1 MRLHSFF
8 LFQTSDFVNI
18 FYNVKFFYLYLS
30 QNQYITT
37 MALEPLKFKIAIER
51 QNLEKELKDTRTA
64 ISNGLKDVPITVKIA
79 NLDAIKRQ
87 LEGLEVKISSSGSSS
102 QKKEVETLKDAVTQ
116 AGKLLEIQN
125 KVNEAMNKMG
135 GLQQSVKLADGFKD
149 AQAQLNAFKEKLDAV
164 SGKEAIAAAVKE
176 WSELSKSISQV
187 VKEQERLNKATD
199 KDNAGY
205 AKSVENAKKVLAE
218 IDVLLDKLKAK
229 KNQADGFV
237 NTEAIQK
244 QIAALEAFRTEA
256 KNVADGVTKVMGFGK
271 SGDLAAQMTHARA
284 ELQKLEQEINAKKK
298 ADADA
303 EKEAKKHAE
312 AMEKQAKA
320 AQQLSAEEQKLAQAI
335 QQSISQMN
343 HQSQVLTDLKSMAM
357 QYLSVYA
364 GQQFLNN
371 IIEIGG
377 QLEMQRLSIGAIL
390 QDTAHANDL
399 FERIKGLA
407 LQSPF
412 GVVEL
417 DQYTKQLSAYGF
429 QYNELFDMTKRLA
442 DISAGAGTDVSRL
455 ALALGHVRAEGAL
468 TGYTL
473 RQFAMN
479 NIPMLGKLSEKL
491 SELEGRI
498 VTAGEVRKRVRNKD
512 IDYAMVE
519 SVIKD
524 LTNEGGMFYNMQE
537 VISGSVKAKWKN
549 LRDAFDIMYGEMAES
564 AVGGVLKGTA
574 TLLTGLAKQWKTIGT
589 VIAAVGGVYGVAKV
603 SMLAYNALLGQQT
616 KAVLGTIAAQRQ
628 ARASNLQVISSYR
641 TLTTAEQA
649 RLLTS
654 TKVSVADRLRMVAN
668 TQSAFAIRERIALT
682 QKARISEL
690 AMAITTRQLTTEE
703 LARAVALGKV
713 NKSVA
718 LLAIGESKLALAQ
731 QQAMGKTVA
740 SVRTYGMLTGVV
752 NGTAM
757 AFTRLGM
764 AIKGLLLNPATWIF
778 ALISGIT
785 YLWQKN
791 NEEME
796 RAAGLSKSL
805 AERASEGL
813 KNVRTM
819 MGETGM
825 TYTKDGQPVEF
836 GKVSGGTIGYTPAS
850 QMDGDAMIQ
859 TMEKWETFIKNYSS
873 MPNTLLQN
881 AFFDGDKL
889 RDLTD
894 QYNNLAKATE
904 SVMKAQEALALIAD
918 GSEFIEKSTQTE
930 KLWGIFDDD
939 LITNMNEYAKDV
951 RKANGV
957 LSKFASSYRGAMV
970 AALNAAK
977 SNKTFADGLAYANS
991 KMMEKEGRN
1000 LTEEEQL
1007 KHLAYYCDSYTEAV
1021 RAAEQAI
1028 GNLGDKGAM
1037 KAFSSVLGAERN
1049 ENISEVTMTKDM
1061 EVAGDAIRQVV
1072 KEKWHKDISELEEF
1086 EKQALLQMVSDIA
1099 AKSNESTEVIRQH
1112 IIELF
1117 ANVLKIPI
1125 DADAV
1130 DAHMTI
1136 SQVEQELNNLVKG
1149 PNGKDGWMIDI
1160 KGAVEANDIVQK
1172 VREAYKKAQDTITNL
1187 GPIAIKMGLS
1197 LGKVKIMSEDEINKA
1212 AGDSAI
1218 RRMALMAINNAYKEI
1233 AQAEQASNTYG
1244 FDLVD
1249 HTKSG
1254 KVFKAGKDK
1263 TGNKSGSKEDKEAK
1277 EWRERIRLL
1286 KDARSWYDK
1295 WEKEIGHTAALERVQ
1310 EQFKNLVNPKDI
1322 ETLEAYEKALDAVIA
1337 KAQARK
1343 NKNGGKD
1350 ERADE
1355 VIRQG
1360 DDEKAQIAMLKFQ
1373 RDSEAYASQMD
1384 KDMERLTR
1392 QWEIFNNV
1400 LEATG
1405 DRMLA
1410 IKMSGLMGAANGER
1424 NAADTLKGTIAG
1436 MPGGGLINF
1445 ASVMGMHGDEIDK
1458 YVKNLLGGS
1467 AEYSQHIDA
1476 ITKGLKEWQKLSE
1489 NAMRQDIQNYAKLI
1503 GSAKDYWSLMQKN
1516 NSEYDETEK
1525 MLFANFAAG
1534 TIDMFGLMKGL
1545 GMANAERNDKNSKLS
1560 ANYINLMNNANAL
1573 TRGEMLDAVA
1583 NAVMHLNER
1592 MAAGTITVEEY
1603 VNELKKLD
1611 DIRSEWETNGF
1622 FGEKGAFGSLLMGG
1636 TKGLS
1641 DYYSSREQ
1649 RYRTEAAEARQ
1660 KYGENSPEA
1669 VAAVQQADKYE
1680 KMRENLEKL
1689 DDATQDIVKAFETL
1703 KSGVDLVGNLFSALG
1718 MEGAANTIGSAS
1730 NIMGGA
1736 LSGASSL
1743 SALGPYGMAAG
1754 AAIGGLT
1761 AIIQEGDKRKERK
1774 IQELKDEVSKI
1785 NNTINL
1791 INTGRERTLGYDSGS
1806 YRRMMAENYKISTP
1820 QHWWEWLISP
1830 NSAGNL
1836 AMNEYYTRGG
1846 LGGSG
1851 YTQELN
1857 ALKKQRED
1865 YLKMYDTEES
1875 KKDESKEALEEY
1887 KVKIAEL
1894 DDKIMY
1900 YTEDLAKELW
1910 SIDLKGWA
1918 DQIGDALM
1926 NAFEN
1931 GTSAANA
1938 FNDAVSSI
1946 MKSVVSEML
1955 KVGFMQPMMEQLR
1968 ERLFGPNGTFDYND
1982 PKASMG
1988 ATLAELGRF
1997 FGQDGEGS
2005 KMMTAASEFL
2015 SGAEQLLNENYGL
2028 SLKNSSQSTQT
2039 SGIQS
2044 QATEES
2050 VGILSGQVARMAQ
2063 DISVKRIFVTQIA
2076 TEQMPKLLE
2085 NAQMQ
2090 RTLLENQF
2098 QSVRA
2103 IEHMMADGD
2112 GAMYTAIDRMSRKID
2127 RAITPEGRMRVE

>member
-1 MRLHSFF
+1 
-8 LFQTSDFVNI
+8 
-18 FYNVKFFYLYLS
+18 
-30 QNQYITT
+30 

-125 KVNEAMNKMG
+125 KVNDAMNKMG

-176 WSELSKSISQV
+176 WSELSKAISQV

-417 DQYTKQLSAYGF
+417 DQFTKQLSAYGF

-589 VIAAVGGVYGVAKV
+589 VLASVGAVYGAAKIY
-603 SMLAYNALLGQQT
+603 MLAYNTLLGHQT
-616 KAVLGTIAAQRQ
+616 RAVLSTIAAERQ
-628 ARASNLQVISSYR
+628 AEISKLRLAQSYR
-641 TLTTAEQA
+641 LLTAAERITLRTTVRLTASELKAAISAKTLTAEQLSKA
-649 RLLTS
+649 VAFG
-654 TKVSVADRLRMVAN
+654 KVSKATALV
-668 TQSAFAIRERIALT
+668 AIRNSTLDATEKQLMRTTILNTATLGTWGKAMFGVRAAVLSLGAALKT
-682 QKARISEL
+682 I
-690 AMAITTRQLTTEE
+690 MANPMTW
-703 LARAVALGKV
+703 V
-713 NKSVA
+713 
-718 LLAIGESKLALAQ
+718 LAL
-731 QQAMGKTVA
+731 V
-740 SVRTYGMLTGVV
+740 
-752 NGTAM
+752 
-757 AFTRLGM
+757 
-764 AIKGLLLNPATWIF
+764 
-778 ALISGIT
+778 SGIT
-785 YLWQKN
+785 YLWQRN
-791 NEEME
+791 SEEME
-796 RAAGLSKSL
+796 RAKELSKSL

-819 MGETGM
+819 MAETGM

-939 LITNMNEYAKDV
+939 LITNMNDYAKDV

-957 LSKFASSYRGAMV
+957 LSKFASSYRGAMI

-1130 DAHMTI
+1130 DAHLTI

-1149 PNGKDGWMIDI
+1149 PNGKDGWIIDI

-1295 WEKEIGHTAALERVQ
+1295 WEKEIGHTAALEKVQ
-1310 EQFKNLVNPKDI
+1310 EQFKNLVTPKEI

-1343 NKNGGKD
+1343 AKNGGKD

-1503 GSAKDYWSLMQKN
+1503 GSAKDYWSLIQKN

-1603 VNELKKLD
+1603 VNELKKLN

-1689 DDATQDIVKAFETL
+1689 DDATQDIIKAFETL

-1718 MEGAANTIGSAS
+1718 MEGAANAIGSAS

-1931 GTSAANA
+1931 GTSAAVA
-1938 FNDAVSSI
+1938 FDDAVSNI
-1946 MKSVVSEML
+1946 MRSVVSEML

-2044 QATEES
+2044 QATEET

>member
-176 WSELSKSISQV
+176 WSELSKAISQV

-589 VIAAVGGVYGVAKV
+589 VLASVGAVYGAAKIY
-603 SMLAYNALLGQQT
+603 MLAYNTLLGHQT
-616 KAVLGTIAAQRQ
+616 RAVLSTIAAERQ
-628 ARASNLQVISSYR
+628 AEISKLRLAQSYR
-641 TLTTAEQA
+641 LLTAAERITLRTTVRLTASELKAAISAKTLTAEQLSKA
-649 RLLTS
+649 VAFG
-654 TKVSVADRLRMVAN
+654 KVSKATALV
-668 TQSAFAIRERIALT
+668 AIRNSTLDATEKQLMRTTILNTATLGTWGKAMFGVRAAVLSLGAALKT
-682 QKARISEL
+682 I
-690 AMAITTRQLTTEE
+690 MANPMTWI
-703 LARAVALGKV
+703 
-713 NKSVA
+713 
-718 LLAIGESKLALAQ
+718 LAL
-731 QQAMGKTVA
+731 V
-740 SVRTYGMLTGVV
+740 
-752 NGTAM
+752 
-757 AFTRLGM
+757 
-764 AIKGLLLNPATWIF
+764 
-778 ALISGIT
+778 SGIT

-791 NEEME
+791 SEEMD
-796 RAAGLSKSL
+796 RAAQLSKTLSD
-805 AERASEGL
+805 RVSEGF
-813 KNVRTM
+813 KNTRAM
-819 MGETGM
+819 MSETGM
-825 TYTKDGQPVEF
+825 QFTQNGKPVEF
-836 GKVSGGTIGYTPAS
+836 GPNMSGAIEHTSAAA
-850 QMDGDAMIQ
+850 MDSDAMIQ
-859 TMEKWETFIKNYSS
+859 TMERWETFIKDYSAT
-873 MPNTLLQN
+873 PNRLLQD
-881 AFFDGDKL
+881 ALFGEDGKL
-889 RDLTD
+889 LSITE
-894 QYNNLAKATE
+894 QYENLALAVG
-904 SVMKAQEALALIAD
+904 SVIKAQSSLYDIA
-918 GSEFIEKSTQTE
+918 EKAQFVLDSTNGG
-930 KLWGIFDDD
+930 WFDDD
-939 LITNMNEYAKDV
+939 IVTNMNDYAKAIRRADSS
-951 RKANGV
+951 
-957 LSKFASSYRGAMV
+957 LSKFAMNERAAMT

-977 SNKTFADGLAYANS
+977 TDETFAAALKANDGDM
-991 KMMEKEGRN
+991 K
-1000 LTEEEQL
+1000 TEEEQL
-1007 KHLAYYCDSYTEAV
+1007 RMLAASQDLYAEAI
-1021 RAAEQAI
+1021 RKAEQAI
-1028 GNLGDKGAM
+1028 ADMGSKSGM
-1037 KAFSSVLGAERN
+1037 KAFSSVLG
-1049 ENISEVTMTKDM
+1049 DM
-1061 EVAGDAIRQVV
+1061 SSQQGQEQTLFADMGLAADAIRQIV
-1072 KEKWHKDISELEEF
+1072 KEAGWDINNLADYQNQAIVQMLSDMV
-1086 EKQALLQMVSDIA
+1086 KQSGD
-1099 AKSNESTEVIRQH
+1099 STETIRNK
-1112 IIELF
+1112 ILELF
-1117 ANVLKIPI
+1117 NTQLPEIRLDI
-1125 DADAV
+1125 NQV
-1130 DAHMTI
+1130 DAI
-1136 SQVEQELNNLVKG
+1136 VRIGQVEEELNKLVAG
-1149 PNGKDGWMIDI
+1149 PNGDGQWKINI
-1160 KGAVEANDIVQK
+1160 KGAVDANDLVQK
-1172 VREAYKKAQDTITNL
+1172 VREAYKKAKDTITNL

-1197 LGKVKIMSEDEINKA
+1197 LGKVKVMSESEINAA
-1212 AGDSAI
+1212 AGDSII
-1218 RRMALMAINNAYKEI
+1218 RKMALTAINNAYKEI

-1249 HTKSG
+1249 STKGG
-1254 KVFKAGKDK
+1254 KVFKAGKEK
-1263 TGNKSGSKEDKEAK
+1263 KGNKSGSKEDKDAK

-1343 NKNGGKD
+1343 AKNGGKD

-1445 ASVMGMHGDEIDK
+1445 ASVMGMSDK
-1458 YVKNLLGGS
+1458 DIENYVKDLLGGS
-1467 AEYSQHIDA
+1467 AEYAQHIDA
-1476 ITKGLKEWQKLSE
+1476 ITKGLKEWRNLSE
-1489 NAMRQDIQNYAKLI
+1489 NVMRQDIQNYAKLI
-1503 GSAKDYWSLMQKN
+1503 GSAKDYWSLLQKN
-1516 NSEYDETEK
+1516 NSEYNETEK
-1525 MLFANFAAG
+1525 MLMANFANG
-1534 TIDMFGLMKGL
+1534 SIDMFGLMKGL

-1603 VNELKKLD
+1603 VNELKKLN

-1718 MEGAANTIGSAS
+1718 MEGAANAIGSAS

-1791 INTGRERTLGYDSGS
+1791 INTGRGRTLGYDSGS

-1931 GTSAANA
+1931 GTSAAIA
-1938 FNDAVSSI
+1938 FDDAVSNI
-1946 MKSVVSEML
+1946 MRSVVSEML

-2044 QATEES
+2044 QATEET

-2127 RAITPEGRMRVE
+2127 RAITPEGRMRIE